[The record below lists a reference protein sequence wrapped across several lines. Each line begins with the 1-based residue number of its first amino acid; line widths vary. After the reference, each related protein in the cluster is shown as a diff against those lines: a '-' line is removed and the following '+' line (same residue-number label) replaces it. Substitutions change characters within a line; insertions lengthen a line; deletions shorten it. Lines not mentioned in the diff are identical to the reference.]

1 MVYWPRHKTTNSS
14 ITHWVLQP
22 AQPCATRPEPA
33 FPSLS
38 ATSPALQVATT
49 ASWHIM
55 KDQEIWD
62 LPCVLLHLLQG
73 KHVEG
78 RQAQCP
84 LLSSLLQGC
93 PEANGRRWKGLGE
106 GRDSASGK
114 RKMMEMWLPVKGFFA
129 HFQAHPF
136 SSHFWIQVFFF
147 FLNQST
153 FCWIDWVN
161 NIIAWTG
168 TYTS

>member
-1 MVYWPRHKTTNSS
+1 MRWFTDPDIRQPTAVSHTECCSQHSPVPPGLSQPSPRS
-14 ITHWVLQP
+14 LQHP
-22 AQPCATRPEPA
+22 QPCKWPP
-33 FPSLS
+33 
-38 ATSPALQVATT
+38 
-49 ASWHIM
+49 
-55 KDQEIWD
+55 
-62 LPCVLLHLLQG
+62 LPHGTLRRTKRFGICLVCCYTCCRAN
-73 KHVEG
+73 VEG

-93 PEANGRRWKGLGE
+93 PEASGRRWKGLRE

-161 NIIAWTG
+161 NIAWTG